1 MEILYFTLAAILLYF
16 AADWILSR
24 IETAAGR
31 RFKYRNLI
39 FFALLLVMALTSFA
53 LIQQMAVQNGPE
65 GQNKSNVFPTLD
77 PDQGTQSSD
86 SVSLHKSFTVT
97 TCRTKIT
104 ENNRRR
110 SV

>member
-16 AADWILSR
+16 AADWILNR
-24 IETAAGR
+24 LETAAGK

-39 FFALLLVMALTSFA
+39 FFALLLVMALTSFT
-53 LIQQMAVQNGPE
+53 LIQQLADQNGPQD
-65 GQNKSNVFPTLD
+65 QNKSNDFPALD

-86 SVSLHKSFTVT
+86 GVSLHKYFTAT
-97 TCRTKIT
+97 TCHTKIT
-104 ENNRRR
+104 ANNRRR